1 MKRLKTLLAVVAA
14 MAMLLMATS
23 LAMASTSIDAGFD
36 PGDDFGQPRWL
47 QSVTDSNVDTSCPP
61 WATHQGCWWPS

>member
-1 MKRLKTLLAVVAA
+1 MKRLKVLLAVVPA

-47 QSVTDSNVDTSCPP
+47 QQSVTDWNVDTSCERWVP
-61 WATHQGCWWPS
+61 HQGCWP